1 MNEIAAITVAQNNGL
16 HQTGARGVALSYS
29 SEGQSFLGAPAGVA
43 ECSAYLEVRTH
54 LNGQAIAVGART
66 GQMEPKESS
75 SGKDPDPN
83 QGKVL

>member
-1 MNEIAAITVAQNNGL
+1 MSVRHNKGL
-16 HQTGARGVALSYS
+16 EQTGSAATNGMGRPCS
-29 SEGQSFLGAPAGVA
+29 SIQ
-43 ECSAYLEVRTH
+43 CSAYLEVRTH